1 MAGHCTA
8 AGDYDVAAA
17 ACACDDGK
25 AYGLAGDRAAI
36 VDRHSAQARRID
48 AEGRGAYDIAGV
60 GHCDQ
65 TAARIGRLNAGGASN
80 IGGGHTDRACARC
93 IVLLRVDP
101 GLPGRAHIAR
111 CLHGHIAA
119 LR

>member
-25 AYGLAGDRAAI
+25 ANGLAGDRAAI
-36 VDRHSAQARRID
+36 VDRHSALALRID
-48 AEGRGAYDIAGV
+48 AKGRGAGDSAGV

-65 TAARIGRLNAGGASN
+65 TAALIGRLDADSAAD
-80 IGGGHTDRACARC
+80 IGRGHTDRACAC
-93 IVLLRVDP
+93 GVVLLRVDP
-101 GLPGRAHIAR
+101 GLIGRAHIAR
-111 CLHGHIAA
+111 GLHAHIAA